1 MMDGLAETT
10 GDVCRKQGG
19 KEGEKRV
26 RSKRSAFER
35 KSSTRV
41 TTKPEVHLSMYA

>member
-1 MMDGLAETT
+1 MVWQRRREVFVGNRE
-10 GDVCRKQGG
+10 
-19 KEGEKRV
+19 EKRERKGV

-41 TTKPEVHLSMYA
+41 TTKPEVHLSIYA